1 MAKRKK
7 ITVWDQIELLEP
19 DAPLNCILL
28 PSAGIAEL
36 NACADEDGIDSV
48 FIANGGELVRLGS
61 GRGTLRAARWD
72 DAQQCER
79 FFVYWAGREWEVG
92 LIFMPIDA
100 SSQPAMAQAFHILYD
115 AAQMRTKV
123 LAENL
128 ARFDAT
134 RNSGA
139 GLAKELH
146 SYGVGALAQRMKRI
160 AAREAHLATRAPSH
174 VSQLLAG
181 SPSGRDLATRVIQLE
196 RIGKVKKYGEQV
208 TVSFELHNSDAE
220 TTQVQFAFMVCA
232 QGGREDLHQLAF
244 EAIAKKLPP
253 SQFKRLMALICYMGE
268 GTSITLNDAGIKEA
282 KNKVLRLLGTSAH
295 SASKEQSDK
304 IKEVIETMQ
313 TYSLRVLNKNPRSRD
328 DGRPERIPLVVVT
341 SYYADTPAGQI
352 EGKRMALNPEIV
364 NSMRDGKGIW
374 IPPALFASD
383 ERAAGSTFLL
393 GLSLIIRW
401 QMHKE
406 GWNRK
411 GGERLDA
418 VLDRSG
424 LFSQWQEKIKER
436 GLPGARLWLEGLLAG
451 LRAIMHGGAAVDV
464 IGDVAVSWSDEY
476 PEHDDPAAHARLHFV
491 APAGWLDAVR
501 KPGDTISAAQ
511 PLLPNLPSA
520 V

>member
-28 PSAGIAEL
+28 PCPGIAEL
-36 NACADEDGIDSV
+36 NTCADEDGIDSV
-48 FIANGGELVRLGS
+48 FVVNGGELVRLGS
-61 GRGTLRAARWD
+61 GKGTLRAARWD

-92 LIFMPIDA
+92 LIFMPGDA
-100 SSQPAMAQAFHILYD
+100 SNQASMVQAFHILYD
-115 AAQMRTKV
+115 AAQWRTKIS
-123 LAENL
+123 LENL
-128 ARFDAT
+128 AHFDTLENKAT
-134 RNSGA
+134 S
-139 GLAKELH
+139 LAQTVY

-181 SPSGRDLATRVIQLE
+181 SPSGRDLATRITELE
-196 RIGKVKKYGEQV
+196 RIGRVKTYGEQI
-208 TVSFELHNSDAE
+208 TVSLELPNSDAK
-220 TTQVQFAFMVCA
+220 TTQVQFGFMVCA
-232 QGGREDLHQLAF
+232 QGGRDDLHQLAF
-244 EAIAKKLPP
+244 EAIAKKLKPA
-253 SQFKRLMALICYMGE
+253 QFKRIMALICYMGE
-268 GTSITLNDAGIKEA
+268 GTSITLNAAGIKEA
-282 KNKVLRLLGTSAH
+282 KNKVLRLLGTNSDR
-295 SASKEQSDK
+295 ASKEQSDK
-304 IKEVIETMQ
+304 VKEAIKTLQEM
-313 TYSLRVLNKNPRSRD
+313 SLRVENKSPGGTD
-328 DGRPERIPLVVVT
+328 DGRPKRIPLVVIT
-341 SYYADTPAGQI
+341 STYADTPEGQI
-352 EGKRMALNPEIV
+352 ESATMALNPEIV

-476 PEHDDPAAHARLHFV
+476 PEHDDPAAHARLMFV

-501 KPGDTISAAQ
+501 KPGDTISTA
-511 PLLPNLPSA
+511 LPMLPSA

>member
-36 NACADEDGIDSV
+36 NTCADEDGIDSV

-123 LAENL
+123 SPENL

-181 SPSGRDLATRVIQLE
+181 SPSGRDLATRITELE
-196 RIGKVKKYGEQV
+196 RIGRVKKYGEQI
-208 TVSFELHNSDAE
+208 TVSLELPNSDAK
-220 TTQVQFAFMVCA
+220 TTQVQFGFMVCA
-232 QGGREDLHQLAF
+232 QGGRDDLHQLAF
-244 EAIAKKLPP
+244 EAIAKKLKPA
-253 SQFKRLMALICYMGE
+253 QFKRIMALICYMGE
-268 GTSITLNDAGIKEA
+268 GTSITLNVAGIKEA
-282 KNKVLRLLGTSAH
+282 KNKVLRLLGTNSDR
-295 SASKEQSDK
+295 ASKEQSDK
-304 IKEVIETMQ
+304 VKEAIKTLQEM
-313 TYSLRVLNKNPRSRD
+313 SLRVENKSPAGTD
-328 DGRPERIPLVVVT
+328 DGRPKRIPLVVIT
-341 SYYADTPAGQI
+341 STYADTPEGQI
-352 EGKRMALNPEIV
+352 ESATMALNPEIV

-476 PEHDDPAAHARLHFV
+476 PEHDDPAAHARLMFV

-501 KPGDTISAAQ
+501 KPGDTISTA
-511 PLLPNLPSA
+511 LPMLPSA

>member
-146 SYGVGALAQRMKRI
+146 SYGIGALAQRMKRI

-181 SPSGRDLATRVIQLE
+181 SPSGRDLATRVTELE
-196 RIGKVKKYGEQV
+196 RIGRVKKYGEQI
-208 TVSFELHNSDAE
+208 TVSLQLPNSDAK
-220 TTQVQFAFMVCA
+220 TTQVQFGFMVCA
-232 QGGREDLHQLAF
+232 QGGRDDLHQLAF
-244 EAIAKKLPP
+244 EAIAKKLKPA
-253 SQFKRLMALICYMGE
+253 QFKRIMALICYMGE
-268 GTSITLNDAGIKEA
+268 GTSITLNVAGIKEA
-282 KNKVLRLLGTSAH
+282 KNKVLRLLGTNSDR
-295 SASKEQSDK
+295 ASKEQSDK
-304 IKEVIETMQ
+304 VKEAIKTLQEM
-313 TYSLRVLNKNPRSRD
+313 SLRVENKSPGGTD
-328 DGRPERIPLVVVT
+328 DGRPKRIPLVVIT
-341 SYYADTPAGQI
+341 STYADTPAGQI
-352 EGKRMALNPEIV
+352 ESATMALNPEIV
-364 NSMRDGKGIW
+364 NSRRDGKGIW

-476 PEHDDPAAHARLHFV
+476 PEHDDPAAHARLMFV

-501 KPGDTISAAQ
+501 KPGDTISTA
-511 PLLPNLPSA
+511 PPMLPSA